1 MIRIKNEGIGTAA
14 MNLAIAS
21 VESPGLY
28 CGMQNLMEPEQRH
41 IGNNNAWTELLI
53 LKILLKSALWQI
65 KQGES

>member
-1 MIRIKNEGIGTAA
+1 
-14 MNLAIAS
+14 MNFAIAS

-41 IGNNNAWTELLI
+41 IDNNNAWTELLI